1 MPAYVYICIYLLLFQ
16 RKTCPSMLFT
26 HTMFTTMSI
35 IYIYLGRLYYKE
47 GGISGDNLE
56 KKYKKGTEKEN

>member
-1 MPAYVYICIYLLLFQ
+1 
-16 RKTCPSMLFT
+16 
-26 HTMFTTMSI
+26 MFTTMSI